1 MGKFKPM
8 SKMETTEP
16 SVELKLKKGGKV
28 KKMQMGGALPVAAS
42 PEMMPKRRRMAQSM
56 AKPMMAAKPMARPMA
71 QPMMSKDG
79 GHAESKEMK
88 KDISKDKTM
97 IKKAVKQHDEQKHK
111 GADTKLTLK
120 KGGKLACKDGGG
132 LYANIH
138 AKQKRIAKGSGERMR
153 KPGAEG
159 APSKQ
164 NFIDAAKTVKKK
176 DGGSMGCKDGGH
188 MSMSTKGVDGYKVGG
203 KMCKY

>member
-71 QPMMSKDG
+71 QPMMSKKG
-79 GHAESKEMK
+79 GEVETPAMHKAEMK
-88 KDISKDKTM
+88 KMGKVEKEL
-97 IKKAVKQHDEQKHK
+97 KQHEGKPASKAHR
-111 GADTKLTLK
+111 GLK
-120 KGGKLACKDGGG
+120 KGGAPKAGPDTMGG
-132 LYANIH
+132 LAGGISATRVNP
-138 AKQKRIAKGSGERMR
+138 K
-153 KPGAEG
+153 
-159 APSKQ
+159 
-164 NFIDAAKTVKKK
+164 KTT
-176 DGGSMGCKDGGH
+176 GGVRNSNAGGFKSGGH
-188 MSMSTKGVDGYKVGG
+188 VAMKHGGMDGYKTGG

>member
-56 AKPMMAAKPMARPMA
+56 AKPMARPMAQPMA
-71 QPMMSKDG
+71 QPMMSKKG
-79 GHAESKEMK
+79 GEVETPAMHKSEMK
-88 KDISKDKTM
+88 KMGKVEKELKKHEGKPASK
-97 IKKAVKQHDEQKHK
+97 AHR
-111 GADTKLTLK
+111 GLK
-120 KGGKLACKDGGG
+120 KGGAPKAGPDTMGG
-132 LYANIH
+132 LAGGIS
-138 AKQKRIAKGSGERMR
+138 ATRVDPK
-153 KPGAEG
+153 
-159 APSKQ
+159 
-164 NFIDAAKTVKKK
+164 KTT
-176 DGGSMGCKDGGH
+176 GGVRNGNAGGFKSGGH
-188 MSMSTKGVDGYKVGG
+188 IAMKHGGMDGYKTGG

>member
-1 MGKFKPM
+1 MGQYKAMP
-8 SKMETTEP
+8 KMKTTEP

-28 KKMQMGGALPVAAS
+28 KKMQMGGALPVAAA

-56 AKPMMAAKPMARPMA
+56 ARPMARPMA
-71 QPMMSKDG
+71 EPMGARPMMSKDG

-138 AKQKRIAKGSGERMR
+138 AKQERIAKGSGERMR